1 MPSLASQSFAGL
13 ALKIEGVGTTLG
25 QYRLSTCAAP
35 GWDADALYLPTLISW
50 PDEIGVEV
58 DFLSGEA
65 RQTSGRFRV
74 RQTTTTRAALYDVVP
89 VVVAEA
95 ESAVGQ
101 SSTSILT
108 DTTTLAGTV
117 IHWGREAILLGTHA
131 GSGTYTGCTRGALGT
146 QATRHGD
153 GAQPDLELYARPWSL
168 KGRIVELVRIPADA
182 VDYADEVLLWT
193 GVLHEVSAEGLSVL
207 VVEARDGL
215 SLLSDVKLGLGA
227 ATWTATR
234 PGSPQRPIAGY
245 GSDPDDMRCVV
256 VEESSGRV
264 SVVGYRSPLG
274 SPTPGYRLDLGSIA
288 PVGYFPLPDEGARYT
303 ASYREVI
310 TTHAA
315 QPASSAT
322 PGDDTLPLSQSPAE
336 LVLQLLTTTANA
348 NTPGGNGDYDL
359 GIAYLAGS
367 IPARLIDQA
376 AVLEWGRRRAPYLV
390 DNLWI
395 GLDGPEQ
402 LLDVIAKIL
411 RPLGAALV
419 VGRAGLLTVAQLADA
434 PTYNDADAITQDQ
447 IVTVSPVQR
456 RAIPTSIDA
465 VEVTLDLVPGL
476 GTATQRTL
484 DVRQSYRLPPGSRS
498 TLEVDATAY
507 LDPQVARAG
516 ALALLLRYRLQPP
529 AVSLEVLPTADY
541 WPGDVV
547 RVTCPS
553 LLGPDGAGVTDEP
566 ALVVGRQY
574 AVEGPEMARG
584 GAGRASLRL
593 SLLMV
598 GFIHKNQG
606 LIAPSGVV
614 SSYNAGTKTIT
625 LQANAYASTT
635 NPYLATDRAGF
646 AAGDVIQ
653 VCDQYGTVI
662 TATATIASV
671 GTNTITLTASPA
683 TAPTGG
689 NVVRVAAWSSAAS
702 AQRAKWAFV
711 ADADDEVGGS
721 TTNAYTYPVG

>member
-1 MPSLASQSFAGL
+1 MPSLASSSFAGL
-13 ALKIEGVGTTLG
+13 ALKIEGVGTAAG

-35 GWDADALYLPTLISW
+35 AWDADALYLPALVSW

-58 DFLSGEA
+58 DFLTGEA

-74 RQTTTTRAALYDVVP
+74 RQTSTLRAALYDVLP

-95 ESAVGQ
+95 EAAVG
-101 SSTSILT
+101 SSSISILT

-131 GSGTYTGCTRGALGT
+131 GSGTYTGCTRGHLGT

-153 GAQPDLELYARPWSL
+153 GSQPDLELYARPWSL
-168 KGRIVELVRIPADA
+168 KGRIVELVRIPDDA
-182 VDYADEVLLWT
+182 ADYADEVLLWT
-193 GVLHEVSAEGLSVL
+193 GVLHEVSAEGLSAFAI
-207 VVEARDGL
+207 EARDGL
-215 SLLSDVKLGLGA
+215 SLLAGVQLGLGA
-227 ATWTATR
+227 VTWSATR
-234 PGSPQRPIAGY
+234 PGSPRRPIAGY
-245 GSDPDDMRCVV
+245 GTDPDDMRCVV
-256 VEESSGRV
+256 VEEGSGRV
-264 SVVGYRSPLG
+264 AVVGYRSPVG
-274 SPTPGYRLDLGSIA
+274 STIPGYRLDLAALS
-288 PVGYFPLPDEGARYT
+288 PVGSFPLPDEGARYT
-303 ASYREVI
+303 ARYREVV
-310 TTHAA
+310 TTHTA

-322 PGDDTLPLSQSPAE
+322 PDDDTLPLSQSPAV

-348 NTPGGNGDYDL
+348 GQAGGNGDYDT

-367 IPARLIDQA
+367 VPARLIDTA

-390 DNLWI
+390 DNLWV
-395 GLDGPEQ
+395 GLDGPED
-402 LLDVIAKIL
+402 LREVIAKIL

-419 VGRAGLLTVAQLADA
+419 VGRAGLLQVVQLADA
-434 PTYNDADAITQDQ
+434 PSYDDTDAITQGQ
-447 IVTVSPVQR
+447 VVTVSPVQR

-465 VEVTLDLVPGL
+465 VEVTHALVPGL

-498 TLEVDATAY
+498 TLDVDATAY

-516 ALALLLRYRLQPP
+516 AISLLLRYRLQPP
-529 AVSLEVLPTADY
+529 TVTLDVLPSADY

-547 RVTCPS
+547 RVTCAN

-566 ALVVGRQY
+566 ALVLGRQY
-574 AVEGPEMARG
+574 AVLGPDLARG
-584 GAGRASLRL
+584 GMGSVSLRL
-593 SLLMV
+593 TLAMV

-625 LQANAYASTT
+625 LQANAYAATD
-635 NPYLATDRAGF
+635 NPYTPTDRAGF
-646 AAGDVIQ
+646 AAGDVVQ
-653 VCDQYGTVI
+653 VCDQYGTQV

-671 GTNTITLTASPA
+671 GTNTLTLTASPA
-683 TAPTGG
+683 VAPTGG
-689 NVVRVAAWSSAAS
+689 DVVRVASWGSAVTS
-702 AQRAKWAFV
+702 QRGRWAFV

-721 TTNAYTYPVG
+721 ATNAYTYPVG

>member
-1 MPSLASQSFAGL
+1 MLSLASQSFAGL
-13 ALKIEGVGTTLG
+13 ALRIEGVGTAAG
-25 QYRLSTCAAP
+25 QYRFSTCAAP
-35 GWDADALYLPTLISW
+35 AWDSDALYLPTLISW

-58 DFLSGEA
+58 DFLTGQA
-65 RQTSGRFRV
+65 RQTSGRFRL
-74 RQTTTTRAALYDVVP
+74 RQTTTLRAALYDVSP
-89 VVVAEA
+89 VVVGLAD
-95 ESAVGQ
+95 SAVGQ
-101 SSTSILT
+101 SSTTILT

-117 IHWGREAILLGTHA
+117 AHWGREAILLGTHA
-131 GSGTYTGCTRGALGT
+131 GSGTYTGCTRGYLGT

-168 KGRIVELVRIPADA
+168 KGRIAQLVRVPADA
-182 VDYADEVLLWT
+182 TDYADEVLLWT
-193 GVLHEVSAEGLSVL
+193 GVLHEVSAEGLSAF

-215 SLLSDVKLGLGA
+215 SLLSEVKLGLSA
-227 ATWTATR
+227 VTWTKSR
-234 PGSPQRPIAGY
+234 PGSTRRPIAGF

-264 SVVGYRSPLG
+264 AVVGYRSPVG
-274 SPTPGYRLDLGSIA
+274 SPTPGYRLDLGTIS
-288 PVGYFPLPDEGARYT
+288 PVGDFPLPDEGARYT

-315 QPASSAT
+315 QPANSAA
-322 PGDDTLPLSQSPAE
+322 PDDDTLPLSQEPAK

-348 NTPGGNGDYDL
+348 NTAGGNGDYDTGL
-359 GIAYLAGS
+359 AYLAGS
-367 IPARLIDQA
+367 VPADLIDTA

-395 GLDGPEQ
+395 GLDGPEP

-419 VGRAGLLTVAQLADA
+419 VGQGGLLSVAQLADA
-434 PTYNDADAITQDQ
+434 PTYDDTDTITQDQ
-447 IVTVSPVQR
+447 ILTLSPVQR

-484 DVRQSYRLPPGSRS
+484 DVRQSYRLPPGSGS

-507 LDPQVARAG
+507 LDPQVSRAG
-516 ALALLLRYRLQPP
+516 AMSLLLRYRLQPP

-547 RVTCPS
+547 RVTCQN
-553 LLGPDGAGVTDEP
+553 LLGPSGAGITDEP

-574 AVEGPEMARG
+574 AVQGPEMARG
-584 GAGRASLRL
+584 GAGRVSLRL
-593 SLLMV
+593 TLLLV

-606 LIAPSGVV
+606 LIGPSGVV

-635 NPYLATDRAGF
+635 NPYTPTDRAGF
-646 AAGDVIQ
+646 LAGDVVQI
-653 VCDQYGTVI
+653 VDQYGTVV
-662 TATATIASV
+662 TATATVASV
-671 GTNTITLTASPA
+671 GTNTITLSASPS

-689 NVVRVAAWSSAAS
+689 DVVRVAAWGSAVTSS
-702 AQRAKWAFV
+702 RAKWAFV
-711 ADADDEVGGS
+711 ADASDEVGGS
-721 TTNAYTYPVG
+721 ATNAYTYPIG